1 MKVKDI
7 YQAAQVGQRLTKE
20 LGPGFFARDWMA
32 ANHNLFAALKLE
44 KITMFVILILIVLV
58 AAFGIVSSLIMLVME
73 KTRDIG
79 ILKAMGATAAS
90 IRRIFMLEGLI
101 IGGVGT
107 LVGLAAGL
115 TLCGLLARYK
125 FIDLPADVY
134 PLSTLPV
141 EVEPLIVALVAA
153 SAVVISLL
161 ATIYPSVAAGRLDP
175 VEALRYE

>member
-1 MKVKDI
+1 
-7 YQAAQVGQRLTKE
+7 
-20 LGPGFFARDWMA
+20 
-32 ANHNLFAALKLE
+32 
-44 KITMFVILILIVLV
+44 
-58 AAFGIVSSLIMLVME
+58 
-73 KTRDIG
+73 
-79 ILKAMGATAAS
+79 
-90 IRRIFMLEGLI
+90 
-101 IGGVGT
+101 VGT

-115 TLCGLLARYK
+115 ILCGLLARYK

-161 ATIYPSVAAGRLDP
+161 ATIYPSLAAGRLEP